1 MAVLFIPSSYW
12 GQNPAIHYAIGSTI
26 YFTTWTHP
34 VTAGVCTTRARCS
47 TVCKRASVSQ
57 FVNAG
62 VCTTR
67 ARCSTV
73 CKRASV
79 CQFVNAGACTTRAR
93 CSTVCKKA
101 RYRSSTSPP
110 TCLRCSSLVSVCMRM
125 LLCIFTGWPP
135 HNCNVGTHV
144 WSAAEHKHAPS
155 CMYTPAHHKHACKHA
170 QICPSSTV
178 TC

>member
-1 MAVLFIPSSYW
+1 MSLMAVLFIPSSYW

-34 VTAGVCTTRARCS
+34 VT
-47 TVCKRASVSQ
+47 
-57 FVNAG
+57 AG